1 MINMKRY
8 LPWLLWQF
16 LWWGAVLAAPAGWA
30 AESDGTPVPRVPSST
45 EPEHGAA
52 RPKSP
57 NVTINLI
64 HRLVERGVLSADDAR
79 ELIQQAENDAAEAQA
94 QARNPGGDPAANE
107 TVSVRY
113 VPEIVKLQIRDEIKD
128 DVLKQARAE
137 HWAAPDTLPAWVSH
151 LGVKGDLRVRYED
164 DLFPKGNDLTG
175 AFPNFNAINTG
186 SPYDLRSTAYAPQRN
201 VNQDRDRLRLRA
213 RLGAEVNLEN
223 GFTVG
228 LRLATGENNSPVT
241 QNQSLGV
248 ANSAQGGN
256 FSKYAV
262 WLDQAFLKYELGG
275 VPAQNLAVSAGR
287 FENPFFSTSIL
298 WANDLGFDGLA
309 VQGRKA
315 VGEGVTAFGT
325 AGTFPVFN
333 TDFNFSSIQP
343 AKFSSTDKWLEG
355 GQLGVDWKI
364 NKDFSVKAAGAF
376 YYFDQVE
383 GKKSNPFIPL
393 ISADQGNTD
402 DTRPAFAQSGNTYMP
417 LRNINNATSANNYG
431 QSYQY
436 QYFGL
441 ATPFQDFAFTTRADY
456 KHFEPFVISLTS
468 EFVKNI
474 AFNQSR
480 LNALAVNNRGP
491 DLASGAP
498 GPFAGGDTAWI
509 IGLKL
514 GDAVLQKRWD
524 WNIGLDYR
532 YVESDA
538 VVDGFCDSDFGGGGT
553 NVKGY
558 SIHAALALAPKIALG
573 LHWMS
578 SDQVAGPTLKADTL
592 QLEVNAKW

>member
-8 LPWLLWQF
+8 LSWLLGQF
-16 LWWGAVLAAPAGWA
+16 IWWGALLAAPAGWA
-30 AESDGTPVPRVPSST
+30 ADSDGAPVPRRTSST
-45 EPEHGAA
+45 EPDRGMA

-79 ELIQQAENDAAEAQA
+79 ELIQQAENDAAEARA
-94 QARNPGGDPAANE
+94 QARNPGSDPAASE

-128 DVLKQARAE
+128 EVLKQARAE
-137 HWAAPDTLPAWVSH
+137 HWAAPNTLPAWVSH
-151 LGVKGDLRVRYED
+151 FGVKGDLRVRYED
-164 DLFPKGNDLTG
+164 DLFPKGNDTTG
-175 AFPNFNAINTG
+175 AFPNFNSINSG

-201 VNQDRDRLRLRA
+201 VDQDRNRLRLRA
-213 RLGAEVNLEN
+213 RLGAEINLEN

-241 QNQSLGV
+241 QNQSLGA

-275 VPAQNLAVSAGR
+275 LPTQNLAVSVGR

-309 VQGRKA
+309 VQGRHA
-315 VGEGVTAFGT
+315 VAEGVTPFFT
-325 AGTFPVFN
+325 AGAFPVFN
-333 TDFNFSSIQP
+333 TDLNFSSTRPQKYP
-343 AKFSSTDKWLEG
+343 SEDKWLYG
-355 GQLGVDWKI
+355 GQLGVDWKVTDDLSI
-364 NKDFSVKAAGAF
+364 KGAGAF
-376 YYFDQVE
+376 YYFDRVE
-383 GKKSNPFIPL
+383 GKLSDPIIL
-393 ISADQGNTD
+393 TTAQDQGNTD
-402 DTRPAFAQSGNTYMP
+402 DTRPAFAQYGNTYMM
-417 LRNINNATSANNYG
+417 LRNINNATSANNFG
-431 QSYQY
+431 QLYQY

-441 ATPFQDFAFTTRADY
+441 ATPFQDFAFTGRADY
-456 KHFEPFVISLTS
+456 KHFEPFTISLTS

-480 LNALAVNNRGP
+480 INGLAVNNRGA
-491 DLASGAP
+491 DLASGAA

-509 IGLKL
+509 VGIKL
-514 GDAVLQKRWD
+514 GAVALQKRWD